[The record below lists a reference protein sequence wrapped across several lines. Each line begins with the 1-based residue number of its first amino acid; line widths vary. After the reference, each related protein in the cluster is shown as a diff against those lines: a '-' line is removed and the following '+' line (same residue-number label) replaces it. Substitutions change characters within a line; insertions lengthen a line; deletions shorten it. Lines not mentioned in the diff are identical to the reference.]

1 MLKDE
6 QNPDINENISSIII
20 SVFNE
25 LNLQKNA
32 ILIVEL
38 CSGKFVP
45 KLIDAIKESKNPF
58 TEKACAIVLNEII
71 SFVLRNEEARKKEN
85 RENDEPDEPQMRLD
99 YFEQEITVI
108 DVDFSELAKVLAEKT
123 SEIMTF
129 LQKEQE
135 DDTTFKNQTGNE

>member
-1 MLKDE
+1 
-6 QNPDINENISSIII
+6 
-20 SVFNE
+20 
-25 LNLQKNA
+25 
-32 ILIVEL
+32 
-38 CSGKFVP
+38 
-45 KLIDAIKESKNPF
+45 
-58 TEKACAIVLNEII
+58 
-71 SFVLRNEEARKKEN
+71 
-85 RENDEPDEPQMRLD
+85 MRLD